1 MNYFGLL
8 NKFLT
13 KREVQL
19 LEELSFLEG
28 LTFSKA
34 ADGYTTRKRILR
46 KFRDAGLVE
55 FENGQPIRLTDLGK
69 RLQ

>member
-1 MNYFGLL
+1 MNWFGLL
-8 NKFLT
+8 NNFLT
-13 KREVQL
+13 KRELQML
-19 LEELSFLEG
+19 RELAFLEG

-55 FENGQPIRLTDLGK
+55 FENGKPIRLTELG
-69 RLQ
+69 RQLQ